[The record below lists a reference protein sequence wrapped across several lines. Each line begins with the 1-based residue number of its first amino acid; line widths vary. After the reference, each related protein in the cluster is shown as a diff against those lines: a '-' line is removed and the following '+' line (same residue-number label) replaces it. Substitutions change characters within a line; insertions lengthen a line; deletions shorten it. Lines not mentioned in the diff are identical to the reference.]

1 MKKIIIV
8 DGNAEDESKVSKALG
23 PDYDVSSASYFDINN
38 MALSTVIT
46 IANIIDAKDPYA
58 GGHGL
63 RVAVISR
70 DIARNLGWDENKC
83 QNIYFIALLHDVG
96 MMTVPDSILSKPG
109 RLTDDEYEVVKRHA
123 QSGAEMLRD
132 IKGLDDLCDG
142 ILCHHERW
150 DGKGYPGGLSG
161 EEIPAVSRVIMVAN
175 AYDAM
180 NSDRIYRPRL
190 SKEKTISEL
199 ERCKGTQ
206 FDPEIADVFVF
217 MLKEG
222 YSIDPN
228 IAQTKEARARATADG
243 GLVSVFT
250 KEKDEVCEEERD
262 VISGL
267 FTRSYLN
274 TRVGK
279 KLSEEQAGALM
290 LIGITG
296 FSDIEARFG
305 RDRQDGFVK
314 DFSQILQSFFRDADV
329 ICHISGGT
337 FAAFVSGMSGKSV
350 IDRKAPLIMSILDD
364 NEEFLEYRDICTVKV
379 GISRC
384 QEDGL
389 TFEELY
395 AAADE
400 KLSLTDKGDMI

>member
-8 DGNAEDESKVSKALG
+8 DGNAEDESKVSNALG
-23 PDYDVSSASYFDINN
+23 PDYDVSTASYFDINN

-70 DIARNLGWDENKC
+70 DIARNLGWDEDRC

-96 MMTVPDSILSKPG
+96 MMAVPDSILNKPG
-109 RLTDDEYEVVKRHA
+109 RLDDNEYEIVKRHA
-123 QSGAEMLRD
+123 QNGAEMLRD
-132 IKGLDDLCDG
+132 IKGLDDLCEG

-150 DGKGYPGGLSG
+150 DGKGYPRGLCG
-161 EEIPAVSRVIMVAN
+161 EDIPAVSRVIMVAN

-190 SKEKTISEL
+190 TKEKIISEF

-206 FDPEIADVFVF
+206 FDPEIAEVFVF

-222 YSIDPN
+222 YSIDPD
-228 IAQTKEARARATADG
+228 IAQTKEARARAASDG
-243 GLVSVFT
+243 GLVSVFS
-250 KEKDEVCEEERD
+250 KDIDDAGTERD

-290 LIGITG
+290 LIGIQG
-296 FSDIEARFG
+296 FSDIEGKFG
-305 RDRQDGFVK
+305 KDRSDGFVK
-314 DFSQILQSFFRDADV
+314 EFSQVLQSFFRDADV

-337 FAAFVSGMSGKSV
+337 FAAFVSGQSGKLV
-350 IDRKAPLIMSILDD
+350 IDKKAPLIMNILND
-364 NEEFLEYRDICTVKV
+364 NEKFSEYRDICTVKV

-400 KLSLTDKGDMI
+400 KLSASDEVN